1 MSIPHLHLA
10 ISHAPLFAALIGF
23 VILILAVAR
32 RSPEMR
38 WVAYGLFVAA
48 ALAGIPVFLSGE
60 GSEEAIERL
69 PGVSEALIDAHAAA
83 AKVSLIGIELLG
95 VLSLIAFG
103 LERVRNLSLAPLVLA
118 VLLASGIET
127 ASLGYTANLGG
138 QIRHSEVRAVG
149 AGTNHVSDKA
159 DANQRGHA
167 AESGQHDSDND

>member
-23 VILILAVAR
+23 VILIIAVAR
-32 RSPEMR
+32 RSSEMR
-38 WVAYGLFVAA
+38 WVAFGLFVAA

-69 PGVSEALIDAHAAA
+69 PGVSEGLIDAHAAA
-83 AKVSLIGIELLG
+83 AKLSLIGIELLG

-103 LERVRNLSLAPLVLA
+103 LERVRHFVPVPLVTA

-149 AGTNHVSDKA
+149 AGTNPVGDKVDA
-159 DANQRGHA
+159 DGRDHS
-167 AESGQHDSDND
+167 AESAKPDSDND

>member
-23 VILILAVAR
+23 VILIIAVAR

-69 PGVSEALIDAHAAA
+69 PGVSEGLIDAHAAA
-83 AKVSLIGIELLG
+83 AKLSLIGIELLG
-95 VLSLIAFG
+95 VFSLIAFG
-103 LERVRNLSLAPLVLA
+103 LERVRQLVPAPLVA
-118 VLLASGIET
+118 IVLLAGGIET
-127 ASLGYTANLGG
+127 AALGYTANLGG

-149 AGTNHVSDKA
+149 AGTNPVGEKV
-159 DANQRGHA
+159 DANGRGGA
-167 AESGQHDSDND
+167 AESGQSDSDHD